1 MVHSP
6 TVIRLALRSLLTGV
20 FLLGGIATG
29 CRRGDT
35 KPAGATGP
43 VYATTPGKEVRRTQ
57 LRIAIHPLH
66 NPSRLVADYQPLV
79 DLLNARI
86 PGANFVVEA
95 SRDYQEYERK
105 IAVHELEFLL
115 PNPWQSLEAMKAG
128 YTVIAMAGEPR
139 DFKGLLIVRRDSGI
153 HQVADLRGKAAAYPS
168 PTALAACIMPQWFL
182 HTHGLDVSRDL
193 DNRYVGSQES
203 AIMNVYLHLTAVGV
217 TWPPPWREF
226 VASHPKEAA
235 ELEVAWETESLVNN
249 SVMARRDLPAALR
262 EQVREVLL
270 TLDRTAA
277 GRAIL
282 AGIDTE
288 RFLPATDADYERVR
302 QFVERFEAEVRP
314 VKGVP

>member
-6 TVIRLALRSLLTGV
+6 KVTRFAFRSLLAGV
-20 FLLGGIATG
+20 LLLGEIATG
-29 CRRGDT
+29 CRRADSGPT
-35 KPAGATGP
+35 ATGP
-43 VYATTPGKEVRRTQ
+43 VYAATPAKDGLRAQ
-57 LRIAIHPLH
+57 MRIAIHPLH

-86 PGANFVVEA
+86 PEANFTVEA

-105 IAVHELEFLL
+105 IAAREPEFLL

-139 DFKGLLIVRRDSGI
+139 DFKGLFIVRRDAGI
-153 HQVADLRGKAAAYPS
+153 RQVSDLRGKAASYPS

-182 HTHGLDVSRDL
+182 HTHGLDVNRDIE
-193 DNRYVGSQES
+193 NRYVGSQES
-203 AIMNVYLHLTAVGV
+203 AIMNVYLQLTAVGV

-226 VASHPKEAA
+226 VAAHPNEAA
-235 ELEVAWETESLVNN
+235 QLEVAWETETLVNN
-249 SVMARRDLPAALR
+249 AVMVRRDLPATLGER
-262 EQVREVLL
+262 VRAVLL
-270 TLDRTAA
+270 ALDGTAA

-282 AGIDTE
+282 AGIDTA
-288 RFLPATDADYERVR
+288 RFLPATDADYEQVR
-302 QFVERFEAEVRP
+302 QFVARFEAEVRP